1 MVISPFYSLLTGVCF
16 ICPMSRRYSTNWDRK
31 GWPGSEIQMYY
42 CCPWHLTKLLSL
54 FSDSKNMKSDDGEN
68 RVLYHL
74 NSIYS
79 INRLKKNTENNI
91 VDFNKKASLFD
102 IISIIFLKN
111 IGRTSKFRKSLRKK
125 NTMFFFICKL
135 EIFH

>member
-1 MVISPFYSLLTGVCF
+1 MRGNCTSDKYILIKWSSRLQSMYNRMVISPFYSLLPGVCF

-42 CCPWHLTKLLSL
+42 CCPWHLTKLLLL

-102 IISIIFLKN
+102 VI
-111 IGRTSKFRKSLRKK
+111 
-125 NTMFFFICKL
+125 
-135 EIFH
+135 